1 MPESVDAATWDAAPS
16 ASALA
21 SAAGSPIGDLSDQV
35 VVACPEIRRAP
46 QSVVSMWG
54 AAPRPSRPTMSGAP
68 ELIANTPLHLG
79 QTTMS
84 PTRAIA
90 LPWMSLVKSA
100 LMTVPPC
107 LIFLP
112 MTTNGRIMVGL
123 LRGAW
128 ERSWD
133 RANL

>member
-21 SAAGSPIGDLSDQV
+21 SAAGSPIDDLSDQV

-46 QSVVSMWG
+46 QSVVSMWR
-54 AAPRPSRPTMSGAP
+54 AQPPPPPPPPSTMSGAP

-100 LMTVPPC
+100 LMTVPP
-107 LIFLP
+107 
-112 MTTNGRIMVGL
+112 
-123 LRGAW
+123 
-128 ERSWD
+128 
-133 RANL
+133 